1 MLTMDDGIAGSENCC
16 TGTADDGEKFA
27 MATGTPY

>member
-1 MLTMDDGIAGSENCC
+1 MLTMDDGIAGSENSC